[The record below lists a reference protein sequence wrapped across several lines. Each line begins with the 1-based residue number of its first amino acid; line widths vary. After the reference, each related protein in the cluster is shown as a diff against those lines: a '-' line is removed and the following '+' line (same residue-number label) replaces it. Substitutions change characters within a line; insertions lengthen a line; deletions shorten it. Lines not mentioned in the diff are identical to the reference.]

1 MSTVDLYCVFSWEQF
16 EEAAGERTAEEFSS
30 VSSVT
35 LTWMSGSTLWTWVD
49 GSSVLVT
56 CGQSVIILNTLQI
69 KKWASICGFLRG
81 GLSDGS

>member
-16 EEAAGERTAEEFSS
+16 EEAAGGKDSWGVQF
-30 VSSVT
+30 SVT